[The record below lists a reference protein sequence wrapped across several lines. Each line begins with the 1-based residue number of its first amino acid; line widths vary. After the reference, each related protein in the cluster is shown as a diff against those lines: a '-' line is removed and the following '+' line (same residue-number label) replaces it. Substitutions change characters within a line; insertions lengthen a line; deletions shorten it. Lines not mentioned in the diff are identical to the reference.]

1 MNTISLQKC
10 IFFKFSNTRYEVNVS
25 RYYKRWFMA
34 TKFISFANN
43 QRFLRVTNSRTNTI
57 TYVSKLNLVIEK
69 DNHESFYLKNDDF
82 IKYYKYKDV
91 LYPSSR
97 DMANLVTKLVDIC
110 QGDAATENMLLDEIK
125 RSPVVTELKVF
136 DKDPY
141 ERTFCT
147 KTEALVGDT
156 SSLFANELMH
166 MDIDGTTG
174 PLADADIRQD
184 IYGRT
189 RDYGSGAVP
198 DYTLGSLVG
207 YNMGHDSERE
217 QIYELKL
224 CAADGIRF
232 ATATHPILKRSIIQQ
247 SKEYVD
253 IPMGKTRIALMSAAM
268 IRGPSDQVSAMNMYD
283 YTSNKTVT
291 FISRVGMFND
301 ETDITIGGSQPSYRY
316 SNGIYF
322 EYKRV
327 FKEDDGDWSVDD
339 TAYDADNL
347 SPDIINELN
356 LVLMINGGI
365 VKKIPQSNFNIDRV
379 NGNGPSGV
387 VFDPSR
393 ITTFM
398 FKFGTMND
406 TVITAGIFNEGNM
419 ILVHTFVHEDL
430 KDFNYS
436 AKLPMRWDFQ
446 VESTIQ
452 QVAGSST
459 NTSLIV
465 DNMVML
471 RGSGAVYSNETL
483 DVFNENKTF
492 LLPVKKNFI
501 DNTSGVVLSSNPTP
515 TPNVMVYHSMNPA
528 VRVFKTF
535 TPLFNKDIMFGIRL
549 GGDYRRNKVQ
559 LNSIMFQSDDATNKT
574 VLWKIIR
581 NGKYRRLMWRLNIPE
596 LRQNRSLKILY
607 TNSVGDS
614 HYYTPNDIT
623 LHRAQTLPVLMYDQE
638 YADDITGKEATDPSF
653 EGTRNMQPCA
663 FDGSYIKQPSG
674 EKKYVDINDVED
686 PANGSFSYQYFEGN
700 DKDSAFGHI
709 KYSMCELWSM
719 ESQMTNLDSTSLTS
733 SFTMIPQEGKY
744 FVDDPDNPG
753 TSLVRYAGS
762 GAGVVR
768 DYESAFI
775 NGYTANDIFDVEE
788 TYTSKPNIQ
797 ASGIAQF
804 TNYTTI
810 DISNMT
816 PLFSDI
822 EGKSD
827 EYVLQVEFGPNSVSD
842 VNLQTAVN
850 WVEYQ

>member
-1 MNTISLQKC
+1 
-10 IFFKFSNTRYEVNVS
+10 
-25 RYYKRWFMA
+25 MA

-57 TYVSKLNLVIEK
+57 TYISKLNLVIEK

-82 IKYYKYKDV
+82 IKYYKYKDI

-136 DKDPY
+136 EKDEF
-141 ERTFCT
+141 ERSFCT
-147 KTEALVGDT
+147 KTKALVGDDSAPT
-156 SSLFANELMH
+156 VYANELMH
-166 MDIDGTTG
+166 LDIDGTTE
-174 PLADADIRQD
+174 LVSTAIRKD

-189 RDYGSGAVP
+189 RDYNDGNGPVP

-224 CAADGIRF
+224 CAEDGIRW
-232 ATATHPILKRSIIQQ
+232 ANGTHPILRRSIIQQ

-268 IRGPSDQVSAMNMYD
+268 IRGPSDQVTAMNMYD
-283 YTSNKTVT
+283 YNNSSDKKVT

-301 ETDITIGGSQPSYRY
+301 IDDISTGGSQPSYRY

-322 EYKRV
+322 EYTRV

-339 TAYDADNL
+339 TAHDADSL
-347 SPDIINELN
+347 SPDIVNELN
-356 LVLMINGGI
+356 LVLMINGGAI
-365 VKKIPQSNFNIDRV
+365 KRIPQSNFNIDRV

-387 VFDPSR
+387 IFDPSR

-446 VESTIQ
+446 VETSIQGLVSGST
-452 QVAGSST
+452 ST
-459 NTSLIV
+459 YTSLMV

-492 LLPVKKNFI
+492 LLPVKKNFV
-501 DNTSGVVLSSNPTP
+501 DDTAGVDLTNNPTP
-515 TPNVMVYHSMNPA
+515 TAGAMVYHSINPA

-607 TNSVGDS
+607 TNGVGQS

-623 LHRAQTLPVLMYDQE
+623 LHRAQTLPVLMYDQN
-638 YADDITGKEATDPSF
+638 YADDTTGLSSTDSSF
-653 EGTRNMQPCA
+653 VGSRNMQPCG
-663 FDGSYIKQPSG
+663 FDGSYSKANSG
-674 EKKYVDINDVED
+674 GSGRRVEYVDLNDVED
-686 PANGSFSYQYFEGN
+686 PANGSFSYQYFEAS
-700 DKDSAFGHI
+700 DKDTAFGHI
-709 KYSMCELWSM
+709 NNSMCELWSV
-719 ESQMTNLDSTSLTS
+719 ESQMTNLDSISSTS
-733 SFTMIPQEGKY
+733 SFTMIPNEGKY
-744 FVDDPDNPG
+744 FVDDPSNPG
-753 TSLVRYAGS
+753 TPLVRYN
-762 GAGVVR
+762 GADLNIVR
-768 DYESAFI
+768 DYESAFM
-775 NGYTANDIFDVEE
+775 NGYTATDMFDVEE
-788 TYTSKPNIQ
+788 TYTNKPNIQ

-804 TNYTTI
+804 TNFATI
-810 DISNMT
+810 DISNIT

>member
-1 MNTISLQKC
+1 
-10 IFFKFSNTRYEVNVS
+10 
-25 RYYKRWFMA
+25 MA

-57 TYVSKLNLVIEK
+57 SYVSKLNLVIEK

-125 RSPVVTELKVF
+125 RSPVVTELKILE
-136 DKDPY
+136 KDDF

-147 KTEALVGDT
+147 KVQALVGDNST
-156 SSLFANELMH
+156 PTVYANELMN
-166 MDIDGTTG
+166 MNIDGMTA
-174 PLADADIRQD
+174 LDDADIRFD

-189 RDYGSGAVP
+189 RDYGNGPVP
-198 DYTLGSLVG
+198 DYTTGSLVG

-224 CAADGIRF
+224 CANDGIRF
-232 ATATHPILKRSIIQQ
+232 ATGTNPILKRSIIQQ

-253 IPMGKTRIALMSAAM
+253 IPMGKTRIALMSAAL
-268 IRGPSDQVSAMNMYD
+268 IRGPADQVAAMDMYN
-283 YTSNKTVT
+283 YIGNKTVT
-291 FISRVGMFND
+291 FTSRVGMFND
-301 ETDITIGGSQPSYRY
+301 VDDILTGGVEPAYRY

-327 FKEDDGDWSVDD
+327 FKEDDGDWNANDSAHDD
-339 TAYDADNL
+339 DVA

-365 VKKIPQSNFNIDRV
+365 ITIPQSNFNIDRV

-387 VFDPSR
+387 IFDPSR

-398 FKFGTMND
+398 FKFGNMND
-406 TVITAGIFNEGNM
+406 TVITAGLFNEGSM

-452 QVAGSST
+452 SGTGV
-459 NTSLIV
+459 NSLIV

-471 RGSGAVYSNETL
+471 RGSGAVYSNESL
-483 DVFNENKTF
+483 DLFNENKTF

-501 DNTSGVVLSSNPTP
+501 DDSAADLTHNPDPSGT
-515 TPNVMVYHSMNPA
+515 MVYHSMNSA
-528 VRVFKTF
+528 VRIFKTF

-574 VLWKIIR
+574 LLWKIIR

-596 LRQNRSLKILY
+596 LRQNRSMKILY
-607 TNSVGDS
+607 TNSVGES

-623 LHRAQTLPVLMYDQE
+623 LHRAQTLPVLMYDSA
-638 YADDITGKEATDPSF
+638 YAQDHTLSESNHAWEDSHIRIMTACE
-653 EGTRNMQPCA
+653 
-663 FDGSYIKQPSG
+663 FDGSYLKNVDAEG
-674 EKKYVDINDVED
+674 TTVKKYVDLNDVED
-686 PANGSFSYQYFEGN
+686 PANGRFTYQYFEGT
-700 DKDSAFGHI
+700 DKDTAFGHI
-709 KYSMCELWSM
+709 KHSMCELWSM
-719 ESQMTNLDSTSLTS
+719 ESQMTDLDSPSLTT
-733 SFTMIPQEGKY
+733 SFTMIPNEGKY

-753 TSLVRYAGS
+753 TSLVRYNGIAS
-762 GAGVVR
+762 GIVR
-768 DYESAFI
+768 DYETAFV
-775 NGYTANDIFDVEE
+775 NGYTTNDIFDVEE

-816 PLFSDI
+816 PIFSDI

-850 WVEYQ
+850 WMEYQ

>member
-1 MNTISLQKC
+1 
-10 IFFKFSNTRYEVNVS
+10 
-25 RYYKRWFMA
+25 MA

-82 IKYYKYKDV
+82 IKYYKYKDI

-147 KTEALVGDT
+147 KTEALVID
-156 SSLFANELMH
+156 SSTVAHIEKINKEF
-166 MDIDGTTG
+166 DGSTDLSTFR
-174 PLADADIRQD
+174 LD

-189 RDYGSGAVP
+189 REYDGVSQP
-198 DYTLGSLVG
+198 DYTMGSLVG
-207 YNMGHDSERE
+207 FNIGYDSNQE
-217 QIYELKL
+217 QMYEFKL
-224 CAADGIRF
+224 AATDGIRF
-232 ATATHPILKRSIIQQ
+232 ATAAYPTLRRRIIQQ

-253 IPMGKTRIALMSAAM
+253 IPMGKTRIAVMSAAM
-268 IRGPSDQVSAMNMYD
+268 LKGPANEVSTMGD
-283 YTSNKTVT
+283 YQYEADSKKLRFT
-291 FISRVGMFND
+291 SRVGMFND
-301 ETDITIGGSQPSYRY
+301 IDDISAISSANKQDYKY

-322 EYKRV
+322 EYSREL
-327 FKEDDGDWSVDD
+327 KEDDGDFLIDD
-339 TAYDADNL
+339 TKYDAL
-347 SPDIINELN
+347 LVSPDVINKLT
-356 LVLMINGGI
+356 LVLMVNGRSI
-365 VKKIPQSNFNIDRV
+365 RIPQSNFNIDRV
-379 NGNGPSGV
+379 NGTGPSGV

-398 FKFGTMND
+398 FKFGNMND
-406 TVITAGIFNEGNM
+406 TVITAGIFNEGSM
-419 ILVHTFVHEDL
+419 ILVHTFVDQDL

-436 AKLPMRWDFQ
+436 AKLPIRWDFE
-446 VESTIQ
+446 VASSIQ
-452 QVAGSST
+452 SA
-459 NTSLIV
+459 TSNQSVRI
-465 DNMVML
+465 DDYVML

-492 LLPVKKNFI
+492 LLPVKKNFV
-501 DNTSGVVLSSNPTP
+501 DSST
-515 TPNVMVYHSMNPA
+515 TASDSHAVPNLNNLEYHSMNPA
-528 VRVFKTF
+528 IRVFKTL

-549 GGDYRRNKVQ
+549 REQYRRNKVQ
-559 LNSIMFQSDDATNKT
+559 LRNIVFQSDDSSPKT
-574 VLWKIIR
+574 VLWKVIR

-596 LRQNRSLKILY
+596 LRQNRSLNMTYINL
-607 TNSVGDS
+607 VGQDQFV
-614 HYYTPNDIT
+614 TPNDVDI
-623 LHRAQTLPVLMYDQE
+623 HRAQTLPVLLYDYT
-638 YADDITGKEATDPSF
+638 YAQDSGRSDSDNAWEDSH
-653 EGTRNMQPCA
+653 TRDMRHCA
-663 FDGSYIKQPSG
+663 FDGSYDKVIDALG
-674 EKKYVDINDVED
+674 NTEKRYVDLNQVED
-686 PANGSFSYQYFEGN
+686 PTNDRFTYQYFEGN
-700 DKDSAFGHI
+700 DKNTAFGHI
-709 KYSMCELWSM
+709 ESSMCELWSM
-719 ESQMTNLDSTSLTS
+719 ESSMGNLDSTTYTTQ
-733 SFTMIPQEGKY
+733 FEMIPNEGKY
-744 FVDDPDNPG
+744 YVDNSMNDLANPIV
-753 TSLVRYAGS
+753 VRYNGTDAGS
-762 GAGVVR
+762 LRNYANP
-768 DYESAFI
+768 FI
-775 NGYTANDIFDVEE
+775 NDYNAKDIFDVEE
-788 TYTSKPNIQ
+788 TYTSTPNIQ

-842 VNLQTAVN
+842 VNLQTAIN